1 MLQDSRAHGDL
12 TIAPTPSGVFVWRF
26 EQRRGDPG
34 TLKLVHVLDDLDAAL
49 SFAHAAMAK
58 TKGRAWLQERDGVV
72 PLAESLGAAPF
83 PAPRQAAL
91 S

>member
-1 MLQDSRAHGDL
+1 MLQDFRAHGDL
-12 TIAPTPSGVFVWRF
+12 TIAPTPSGIFVWRF

-49 SFAHAAMAK
+49 SFARAAMAK
-58 TKGRAWLQERDGVV
+58 TKGRVWLQERDGVV
-72 PLAESLGAAPF
+72 PLAEPLEAAPF